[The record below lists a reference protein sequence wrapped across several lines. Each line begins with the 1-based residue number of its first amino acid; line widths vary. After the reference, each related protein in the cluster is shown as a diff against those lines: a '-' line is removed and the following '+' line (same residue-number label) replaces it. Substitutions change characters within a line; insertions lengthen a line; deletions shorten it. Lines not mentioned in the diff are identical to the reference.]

1 LADLAPAVSD
11 NEGDAVKV
19 LYFAWLREKAGLGE
33 EDVALPETIRDVDGL
48 IAWIRRRGGGPAEA
62 LADLTAVR
70 VAVNQEFAGFD
81 HPLSAG
87 DEVAFF
93 PPVTGG

>member
-1 LADLAPAVSD
+1 MKL
-11 NEGDAVKV
+11 

-33 EDVALPETIRDVDGL
+33 EAVDKPAKVNTVGEL
-48 IAWIRRRGGGPAEA
+48 LDWLEGRGGGYGEA
-62 LADLTAVR
+62 FADRAVVR
-70 VAVNQEFAGFD
+70 VAVNQEYVNLD
-81 HPLSAG
+81 HPVADG